1 MGLGGLGAG
10 DGAGVD
16 DAGVD
21 GVDVGVGV
29 LGYWVDGFVLFKLSW
44 AVS

>member
-1 MGLGGLGAG
+1 VGLGAGDGAG

-29 LGYWVDGFVLFKLSW
+29 LEY
-44 AVS
+44 